1 MSVMLYK
8 EGKGTRVWGKEY
20 QTVIVRDDELADFRA
35 KGWKDHPDEVSAKP
49 AEDKPIKRTRRT
61 PAEEAGKPQA
71 EVSDEPTNEG

>member
-20 QTVIVRDDELADFRA
+20 QTVIVRDDELAEFRA
-35 KGWKDHPDEVSAKP
+35 KGWKDHPGEVTAKP
-49 AEDKPIKRTRRT
+49 AEGKAIKRTRRT

-71 EVSDEPTNEG
+71 EVSDEHTNEG